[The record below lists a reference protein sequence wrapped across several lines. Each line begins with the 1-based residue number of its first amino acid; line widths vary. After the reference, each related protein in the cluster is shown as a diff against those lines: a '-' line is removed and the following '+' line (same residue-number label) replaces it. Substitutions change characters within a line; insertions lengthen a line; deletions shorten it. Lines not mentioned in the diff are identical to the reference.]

1 MKLII
6 WTKEQEKAHKKIK
19 QFLESYK
26 ERKIGISIHATTGP
40 KANFVAIDFENKDI
54 LFGLWEDSF
63 HIPQWF
69 GDKIDKIY
77 IDLNLLSIQKDIDF
91 IKKISKEIEFF

>member
-6 WTKEQEKAHKKIK
+6 WAKEREKAHKKIK
-19 QFLESYK
+19 QILESYK
-26 ERKIGISIHATTGP
+26 ERKISISIHAITGP
-40 KANFVAIDFENKDI
+40 KVNFIAIDFENKDI
-54 LFGLWEDSF
+54 LFGQWEDSF
-63 HIPQWF
+63 YIPQWL